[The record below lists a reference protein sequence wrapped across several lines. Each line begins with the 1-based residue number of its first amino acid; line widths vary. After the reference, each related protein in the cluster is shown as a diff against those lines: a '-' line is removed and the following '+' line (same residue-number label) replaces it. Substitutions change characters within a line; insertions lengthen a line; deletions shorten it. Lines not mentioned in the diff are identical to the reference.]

1 MIVAE
6 KNAELVDDRFDRAF
20 IVAVRPVE
28 SLAGMRVDEPQPPQ
42 RDGRAGDCM
51 RDRQPSGASSYQ
63 G

>member
-28 SLAGMRVDEPQPPQ
+28 SLARMRVDEAQPPQ
-42 RDGRAGDCM
+42 RDGRAGNCM
-51 RDRQPSGASSYQ
+51 RDRRPCGASSYQ